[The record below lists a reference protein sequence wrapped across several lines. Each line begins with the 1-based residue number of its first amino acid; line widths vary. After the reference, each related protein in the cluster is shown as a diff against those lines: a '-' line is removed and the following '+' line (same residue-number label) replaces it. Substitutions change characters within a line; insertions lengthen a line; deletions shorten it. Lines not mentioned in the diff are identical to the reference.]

1 MQTRFALFAETDIV
15 FAFLYYYVLHSSK
28 KCSIFAVA
36 FGKVVAL
43 MLHGGIKEKE
53 SNKSGIAANQ

>member
-15 FAFLYYYVLHSSK
+15 FAFLYYYVLHSSE

-36 FGKVVAL
+36 FGKVVAQ
-43 MLHGGIKEKE
+43 MLRGGIKEKE
-53 SNKSGIAANQ
+53 SNKSGIVANQ

>member
-1 MQTRFALFAETDIV
+1 MV

-28 KCSIFAVA
+28 NCRIFAVA
-36 FGKVVAL
+36 FGKVVAQ
-43 MLHGGIKEKE
+43 MLRGGIKEKE